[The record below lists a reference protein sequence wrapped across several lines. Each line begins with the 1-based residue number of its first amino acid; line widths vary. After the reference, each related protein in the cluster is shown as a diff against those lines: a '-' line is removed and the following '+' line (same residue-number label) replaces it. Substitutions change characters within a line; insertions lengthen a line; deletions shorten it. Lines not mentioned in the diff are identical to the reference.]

1 MSTRFVKIAKAIFL
15 LFVISFVGLRVSSLA
30 ALAQEERRAE
40 RQAREAAQQPSPQA
54 SPPSAQA
61 SPKPADETKKPEE
74 EARPRDPMST
84 PTFNGLRLRSIG
96 PAFTSGRV
104 SAFAVDPTNPSR
116 YYVAAASGG
125 VWKTINSGITWA
137 PIFNSSLASAG

>member
-1 MSTRFVKIAKAIFL
+1 MFTCV
-15 LFVISFVGLRVSSLA
+15 LRTARLTSSLV
-30 ALAQEERRAE
+30 LFFVVFGFGVSAQEEQRAE
-40 RQAREAAQQPSPQA
+40 RQARQAAQQPSPQA
-54 SPPSAQA
+54 SPQPSVQA
-61 SPKPADETKKPEE
+61 SPKPAEEAKKPEE

-104 SAFAVDPTNPSR
+104 SGFAIDPTNPSR

-125 VWKTINSGITWA
+125 VWKTVNAGITWTPVFDTQGSYSIGA
-137 PIFNSSLASAG
+137 I